1 MNEDNKLEVLMKSN
15 TLVKARYN
23 LTLME
28 CRVFMYILYSLQK
41 SKDGKM
47 YCYVTNN
54 DFARLSD
61 NRNLG
66 FIKGIKSV
74 LDSILDKHIYFEEYT
89 ETGEVGDW
97 GKYNLINGYMYLKD
111 SQKFKIEVSEKV
123 FDLLIS
129 YLDTG
134 YTPVNLN
141 VWLNLKSI
149 SAQRLYE
156 LLRLWS
162 GSKKSIEY
170 TVEDIKNYMMLEE
183 KYKEYSNF
191 KRRIITPGIK
201 ELNETGLFNIDFK
214 ETKVG
219 RKVNSIIF
227 DVDDMDA
234 RKYFDKE
241 VKELVPKVINDISNS
256 SSSNEINQK
265 QREVQFYVPD
275 ESVFTKGTLRSFK
288 MDFKEVDF
296 KNRYMDKAF
305 NDAIM
310 ITLDRDDVEQI
321 KATSYRFFKGTLDNK
336 IIEYKTEEKADKTHE
351 EEMGKYW

>member
-1 MNEDNKLEVLMKSN
+1 MNNMDKVEVLMKSN

-47 YCYVTNN
+47 YCYINN
-54 DFARLSD
+54 SNFAKLSD

-66 FIKGIKSV
+66 FIKGIKV
-74 LDSILDKHIYFEEYT
+74 TLDSILDKHIYFEEYDSL
-89 ETGEVGDW
+89 GKVGDW

-111 SQKFKIEVSEKV
+111 KQCFRIEVSEKV

-141 VWLNLKSI
+141 VWLSLKSI

-162 GSKKSIEY
+162 GSKNTIEY
-170 TVEDIKNYMMLEE
+170 TVEDIKNYMMLES

-201 ELNETGLFNIDFK
+201 ELNETGLFNIDLK
-214 ETKVG
+214 ESKVG
-219 RKVNSIIF
+219 RRVSSIIF
-227 DVDDMDA
+227 DVNDMDK
-234 RKYFDKE
+234 RRYFDSE
-241 VKELVPKVINDISNS
+241 VKELVPKVIEDISNTVPS
-256 SSSNEINQK
+256 KEQK
-265 QREVQFYVPD
+265 DLYIPD
-275 ESVFTKGTLRSFK
+275 ETVFTKGTLRSFK

-296 KNRYMDKAF
+296 KNKYMLKAF
-305 NDAIM
+305 DDAIM
-310 ITLDRDDVEQI
+310 ITMDRDDVEVI
-321 KATSYRFFKGTLDNK
+321 KATSYKFFKGCLDNK
-336 IIEYKTEEKADKTHE
+336 IIEYEKEEQEELAHE
-351 EEMGKYW
+351 IELNKFW